1 MSNHFGVFSTTGC
14 TFALGF
20 GEYLLGLHDHLL
32 CGVHQ
37 LRHMGMACLQGA
49 TEERQ
54 VFNVFVHHLVTK
66 FAHEQPFFGG
76 LNPAE
81 TLGTR
86 IQAADAVGCRGS

>member
-1 MSNHFGVFSTTGC
+1 
-14 TFALGF
+14 
-20 GEYLLGLHDHLL
+20 
-32 CGVHQ
+32 
-37 LRHMGMACLQGA
+37 
-49 TEERQ
+49 
-54 VFNVFVHHLVTK
+54 VHHLVTK